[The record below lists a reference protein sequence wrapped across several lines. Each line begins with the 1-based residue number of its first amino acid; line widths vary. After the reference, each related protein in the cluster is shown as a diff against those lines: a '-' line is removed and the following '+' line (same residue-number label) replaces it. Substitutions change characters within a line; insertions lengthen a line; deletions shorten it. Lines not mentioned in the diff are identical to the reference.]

1 MIHINTLKLMKDWEL
16 DNLMLLIH
24 ATSKDCMTQD
34 LIDKIDS
41 FKQSIVE
48 ELKCREG
55 RKG

>member
-1 MIHINTLKLMKDWEL
+1 MLHPNTLKLMKDWEL

-24 ATSKDCMTQD
+24 ASSKDDMTQD
-34 LIDKIDS
+34 LVHKINL

-55 RKG
+55 RKE

>member
-1 MIHINTLKLMKDWEL
+1 MLHPNTLKLMKDWEL

-55 RKG
+55 RKE